1 VATGKCKVKKF
12 STAHSAA
19 AGLWT
24 IAGNPNRAISDD
36 SGGRMSGMIRNT
48 VHIGK
53 LCMRAAICLAVSAM
67 VFATAAFG
75 QEVTCESK
83 GSKRTECPMDTSGE
97 VRVVRQ
103 LSKAA
108 CTEGS
113 TWGVSKHSVW
123 VEGGCRAVFGKGED
137 EAAAAPPQSGG
148 LPRLNAECPGGLSV
162 HADEGGPIYVNGKEA
177 KLKQISADYFEARDA
192 ASGTTVSLS
201 RNPDGTMTVS
211 YTGRGKD
218 NGMCQVSR

>member
-1 VATGKCKVKKF
+1 
-12 STAHSAA
+12 
-19 AGLWT
+19 
-24 IAGNPNRAISDD
+24 
-36 SGGRMSGMIRNT
+36 
-48 VHIGK
+48 
-53 LCMRAAICLAVSAM
+53 MRIILGFAVSAAL
-67 VFATAAFG
+67 FATAAMAE
-75 QEVTCESK
+75 EVTCESK

-103 LSKAA
+103 LSKSA

-113 TWGVSKHSVW
+113 TWGVSKHAVW
-123 VEGGCRAVFGKGED
+123 VEGGCRAVFGKDD
-137 EAAAAPPQSGG
+137 EEAPAAPAQGGG

-177 KLKQISADYFEARDA
+177 KLKQVSADYFEARDA
-192 ASGTTVSLS
+192 ASGTTISLS
-201 RNPDGTMTVS
+201 RNPDGSMIVS